1 MKFGH
6 KIKKIRHLRGL
17 KQEDVA
23 ARLHITV
30 NAYIKIEE
38 GDKQIDVKMLELL
51 GQILSIPVEEIRE
64 FDDKNTYAQTLN
76 DYKNNRGCIINNYNS
91 DEYTTI
97 ALLEKII
104 AQQRE
109 EILFLRQQ
117 MLLRL
122 A

>member
-17 KQEDVA
+17 KQEEVA

-38 GDKQIDVKMLELL
+38 GDKQIDIKMLELL
-51 GQILSIPVEEIRE
+51 GQILTISVADIRE

-76 DYKNNRGCIINNYNS
+76 DYKNNKGCIINNYNS
-91 DEYTTI
+91 DEYTTV

-104 AQQRE
+104 AQQKE

-117 MLLRL
+117 LTLRTT
-122 A
+122 